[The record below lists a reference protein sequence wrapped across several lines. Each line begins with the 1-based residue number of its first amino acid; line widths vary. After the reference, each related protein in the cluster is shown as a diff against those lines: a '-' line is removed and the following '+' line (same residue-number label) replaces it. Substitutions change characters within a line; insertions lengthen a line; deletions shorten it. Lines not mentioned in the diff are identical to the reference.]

1 VLFNVKPTAFL
12 ILNFRAL
19 AVGTV
24 VDTDPGTVVDMDSG
38 IVGATTPGIVVDTAS
53 GTVRTHLFPAL
64 GTYETAEL
72 LTPKPFRFLARAETF
87 TVLPTETFFTVHRV
101 ADLRALQVALPIFTS
116 VSVSGAFAFVVAL
129 TKTTVTSTFPLLRLF
144 TAVIPEIVGLVG
156 FAVTEEAD
164 AVDVAEM
171 HNNPPTVKLEMIL
184 EIFNR
189 NLP

>member
-1 VLFNVKPTAFL
+1 MAFL
-12 ILNFRAL
+12 ILNFRPV

-24 VDTDPGTVVDMDSG
+24 VDTTPGTVVDT
-38 IVGATTPGIVVDTAS
+38 APGTVVDVDTGTVVDTDA
-53 GTVRTHLFPAL
+53 GVDRTHLLPAL

-72 LTPKPFRFLARAETF
+72 LPPNPFRFLARAETF
-87 TVLPTETFFTVHRV
+87 SFLPTEIFFTVHRV

-129 TKTTVTSTFPLLRLF
+129 IKTTVTSTFPLLRLF

-164 AVDVAEM
+164 AVDEAEI